1 MVFASPMASD
11 SERPRVRVDADGVRI
26 VETSGRRPDVWIVLA
41 VGLVLIAG
49 IVGLWPRRPQGA
61 TETARAS
68 MPAPAATPTPPRAE
82 PAAGDAALPHTAP
95 ATRAG
100 KIRALRKVGVE
111 PQRGPDGKREF
122 AAKDVIGALRAAGV
136 RDGIAAFE
144 PPGTD
149 PPKPGIIVP
158 DDWVLPEGYVRHYQ
172 VTDDGQ
178 QLPPILMFHPDY
190 EFVDEQGT
198 AIAVPADR
206 IVPPDLAPPGL
217 VVRMLEVPIPDRPR

>member
-1 MVFASPMASD
+1 MASD
-11 SERPRVRVDADGVRI
+11 PEWPRVRVDADGVRI
-26 VETSGRRPDVWIVLA
+26 VETPDHRPDVWIVLA
-41 VGLVLIAG
+41 VGVVLIAG
-49 IVGLWPRRPQGA
+49 IVGLWPSRPQGA
-61 TETARAS
+61 TETARAA
-68 MPAPAATPTPPRAE
+68 APAVGATPAPPRAE
-82 PAAGDAALPHTAP
+82 PATGDAALPHSAP

-100 KIRALRKVGVE
+100 KIRALRKMGVE
-111 PQRGPDGKREF
+111 PRRGPDGKREY

-190 EFVDEQGT
+190 EFVDEQGN

-217 VVRMLEVPIPDRPR
+217 VVRMLEVPSPDRPR